1 MKYIIPAVLLIL
13 GLTVGYILGKNSNQS
28 KDIAIQTVNHPSSP
42 KIEIVHDT
50 IVKQEILEVKT
61 SEKLDTMIIDTSAID
76 STLNQP
82 LDTAKEVYITKND
95 TLKQDTIINDD
106 ISINSDKKLSS
117 LVLNIIYLD
126 EQKTSK
132 SDSLINEMINAQPT
146 KNKTIILEFWESP
159 LNYSG
164 YKMSK
169 TKIIAFG
176 LNPQFDYKLYVKNKQ
191 YFLNFEHIYYQLQET
206 TTYLK
211 YISVDKSTIFN
222 D

>member
-13 GLTVGYILGKNSNQS
+13 GLTVGYLIGKNSNPS
-28 KDIAIQTVNHPSSP
+28 KDVTVQTISQPSTP

-50 IVKQEILEVKT
+50 IVKQEILEVK
-61 SEKLDTMIIDTSAID
+61 SSVKLDTVIKDTTTID
-76 STLNQP
+76 SLLNLP
-82 LDTAKEVYITKND
+82 LDTTKEVYITKND
-95 TLKQDTIINDD
+95 SLMQDTLINDD

-117 LVLNIIYLD
+117 IVLNIIYLD
-126 EQKTSK
+126 KQKTSK
-132 SDSLINEMINAQPT
+132 SDSLINEMINAKPT
-146 KNKTIILEFWESP
+146 QNETIILEFWESP

-176 LNPQFDYKLYVKNKQ
+176 LNPQFNYKLYVKNKQ
-191 YFLNFEHIYYQLQET
+191 YFLNFEHIYYQLKET
-206 TTYLK
+206 TPYLK
-211 YISVDKSTIFN
+211 YVSVDKSIIFN